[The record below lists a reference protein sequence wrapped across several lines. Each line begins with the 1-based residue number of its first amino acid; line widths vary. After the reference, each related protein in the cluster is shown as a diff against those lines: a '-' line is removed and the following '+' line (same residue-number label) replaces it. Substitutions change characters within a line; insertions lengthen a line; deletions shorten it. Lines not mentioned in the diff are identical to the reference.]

1 MDYDTLRPGT
11 LRILPLVEQLPGWR
25 ADYREMKKE
34 MFFGEVPE
42 FDEILRVVGRFES
55 EFNQRARAS

>member
-1 MDYDTLRPGT
+1 
-11 LRILPLVEQLPGWR
+11 
-25 ADYREMKKE
+25 MKKE